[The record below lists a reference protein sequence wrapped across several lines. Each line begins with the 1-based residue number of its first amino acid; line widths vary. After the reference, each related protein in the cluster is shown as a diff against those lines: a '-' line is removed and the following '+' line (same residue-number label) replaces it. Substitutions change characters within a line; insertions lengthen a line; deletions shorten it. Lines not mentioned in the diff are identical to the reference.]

1 MEKIELSDKRKLELI
16 ELIMTN
22 DYEKAIGKELS
33 STEAALI
40 KERQNHK
47 NLSKAFRELSIML
60 IVLMIA
66 CYVLLCIRH

>member
-66 CYVLLCIRH
+66 CYILLCIRN

>member
-1 MEKIELSDKRKLELI
+1 MEKIELSDKRKKEQK

-47 NLSKAFRELSIML
+47 NLSKAFCELCIML

>member
-60 IVLMIA
+60 IVLMIT
-66 CYVLLCIRH
+66 CYILLCIRQ

>member
-1 MEKIELSDKRKLELI
+1 MALKDKRKLELI

-22 DYEKAIGKELS
+22 DYEKVIGKELT

-47 NLSKAFRELSIML
+47 NLSKAFCELCIML

-66 CYVLLCIRH
+66 CYVLLWIRH

>member
-1 MEKIELSDKRKLELI
+1 MEKMELTDKRKLELI

-33 STEAALI
+33 STEAELLN
-40 KERQNHK
+40 ERQSHK
-47 NLSKAFRELSIML
+47 NLSKAFCEICIML

>member
-22 DYEKAIGKELS
+22 DYEKAIGKDLS

-66 CYVLLCIRH
+66 CYILLCIRN

>member
-33 STEAALI
+33 STEVALI

-66 CYVLLCIRH
+66 CYILLCIRN

>member
-66 CYVLLCIRH
+66 CYILLCIGH

>member
-22 DYEKAIGKELS
+22 DYEKVIGKELT

-40 KERQNHK
+40 KERQSHK
-47 NLSKAFRELSIML
+47 NLSKAICELCIML

-66 CYVLLCIRH
+66 CYILLCIRN

>member
-47 NLSKAFRELSIML
+47 NLSKAFRELCIML